1 MKISDGTIQCHWPV
15 ILAIVLFSALRLATA
30 PFFDLGVDE
39 AHYVLYAKHLDLS
52 YFDHPP
58 LVGWVHALF
67 YYTLGSSELLARI
80 PTIILFAVTSTLCYR
95 YILQFGSPKEA
106 LYGTLALN
114 SSFMFGVL
122 GIGLVPESLLLPL
135 VFLLIFSV
143 QKVENRG
150 SITDYFLFGVLL
162 GLAGLAKY
170 TAILFVPA
178 LVIYL
183 LWQRRLDII
192 LNPRLAITAAVAL
205 LMISPVIIWNVQND
219 FISFKYQGSHV
230 AGGEG
235 IRFKT
240 LYYSLLAQFGAYSP
254 PLFLLA
260 FFGFVQSLRL
270 YRSRMKLPLL
280 LGGVP
285 FVFFLY
291 ASLYKRALPHWNA
304 VFFLLFI
311 PIGTVMLSRLQSKA
325 ARLILICSLCFSV
338 LLTIFAHFEL
348 AGKLIRFP
356 DYKSPFRD
364 VYGVASAVQ
373 KANVILAADTSS
385 NQHKA
390 LAVTNWSMA
399 SRVFYYSEPFG
410 SVVFLINKRGGQF
423 SLWQPV
429 APLGYDL
436 LFISTHFF
444 TNDIQNEHRC
454 AKVEEAGVF
463 DIELNGGK
471 VDTVKYVWC
480 RNYGGSR

>member
-1 MKISDGTIQCHWPV
+1 MKTSDGPLRCHWPV
-15 ILAIVLFSALRLATA
+15 ILVILLFSSLRLAIA

-39 AHYVLYAKHLDLS
+39 AHYVLYAKHIDLS

-95 YILQFGSPKEA
+95 HILQFGSPKEA
-106 LYGTLALN
+106 LYGTVALN
-114 SSFMFGVL
+114 SSFMFGAL

-143 QKVENRG
+143 QKVETRG
-150 SITDYFLFGVLL
+150 SVFDYLLFGILL

-170 TAILFVPA
+170 TAILFIPA
-178 LVIYL
+178 LVLYL
-183 LWQRRLDII
+183 LWQRRVDII
-192 LNPRLAITAAVAL
+192 LNPRLVITAAVAL

-235 IRFKT
+235 IRFSS

-270 YRSRMKLPLL
+270 HRSRMKLPLL

-285 FVFFLY
+285 FIFFLY
-291 ASLYKRALPHWNA
+291 ASLYKRALPHWSA

-311 PIGTVMLSRLQSKA
+311 PIGTVLLSRVKSKT
-325 ARLILICSLCFSV
+325 ARSILVFSLSLSV
-338 LLTIFAHFEL
+338 FLSLLAHFEL
-348 AGKLIRFP
+348 AGKFIRFP

-373 KANVILAADTSS
+373 KANRILAADTSPS
-385 NQHKA
+385 QNKA

-399 SRVFYYSEPFG
+399 SRVLYYSEPFG
-410 SVVFLINKRGGQF
+410 SKVFLINTRGGQF
-423 SLWQPV
+423 SIWQPIV
-429 APLGYDL
+429 PLGYDL
-436 LFISTHFF
+436 LFLSTHFL
-444 TNDIQNEHRC
+444 TSDIKNEQRC
-454 AKVEEAGVF
+454 DKIEEAGIF

-471 VDTVKYVWC
+471 VDTVRYVWC

>member
-1 MKISDGTIQCHWPV
+1 
-15 ILAIVLFSALRLATA
+15 
-30 PFFDLGVDE
+30 
-39 AHYVLYAKHLDLS
+39 
-52 YFDHPP
+52 
-58 LVGWVHALF
+58 
-67 YYTLGSSELLARI
+67 
-80 PTIILFAVTSTLCYR
+80 
-95 YILQFGSPKEA
+95 
-106 LYGTLALN
+106 
-114 SSFMFGVL
+114 
-122 GIGLVPESLLLPL
+122 
-135 VFLLIFSV
+135 
-143 QKVENRG
+143 
-150 SITDYFLFGVLL
+150 
-162 GLAGLAKY
+162 LAGLAKY
-170 TAILFVPA
+170 TAILFIPA

-183 LWQRRLDII
+183 LWQRRVNVI
-192 LNPRLAITAAVAL
+192 LNPRLAITATVAL

-240 LYYSLLAQFGAYSP
+240 LYYSLLAQFGVYSP

-260 FFGFVQSLRL
+260 FFGFVQSLRFH
-270 YRSRMKLPLL
+270 RIRMKLPLL

-285 FVFFLY
+285 FIFFLY

-311 PIGTVMLSRLQSKA
+311 PIGTVLLSRLHNKA
-325 ARLILICSLCFSV
+325 ARLILVLSLSFSV
-338 LLTIFAHFEL
+338 LLSLFAHFEL
-348 AGKLIRFP
+348 AGKFIRFP

-364 VYGVASAVQ
+364 VYGVASAVR

-399 SRVFYYSEPFG
+399 SRVLYYSEPFG
-410 SVVFLINKRGGQF
+410 SVVFLISKRGGQF
-423 SLWQPV
+423 SIWQPAV
-429 APLGYDL
+429 PFGYDL

-444 TNDIQNEHRC
+444 TSDIQNEQRC

-471 VDTVKYVWC
+471 VDTVRYVWC
-480 RNYGGSR
+480 RNYGGPQ